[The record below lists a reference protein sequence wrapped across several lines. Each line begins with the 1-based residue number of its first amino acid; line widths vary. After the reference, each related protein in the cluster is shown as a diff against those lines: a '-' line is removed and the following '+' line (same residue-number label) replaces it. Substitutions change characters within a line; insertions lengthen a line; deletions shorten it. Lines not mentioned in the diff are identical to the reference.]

1 MDIPWP
7 LLLFLW
13 ANSAAFIALTIKLC
27 LRSEKAATDFCK
39 RTETSVNA
47 LKDQYKALAE
57 STATIHSSALTGI
70 KENSHLLLKHDAV
83 MHASHARLMDET
95 LNNLVASQGHLQ
107 LKLMQ
112 TILLSQRGADG
123 KNADPKA
130 LVEALER
137 IAKQKIDLGKGNGR
151 FGDEIERN
159 KQGTV
164 PPTLM

>member
-1 MDIPWP
+1 M
-7 LLLFLW
+7 FLW
-13 ANSAAFIALTIKLC
+13 ANSAAVVALTIKLC
-27 LRSEKAATDFCK
+27 LRSEKAATTFCD
-39 RTETSVNA
+39 RTETSANA

-57 STATIHSSALTGI
+57 STATIHEVALTGI
-70 KENSHLLLKHDAV
+70 KDNSHLLLKHDAV

-95 LNNLVASQGHLQ
+95 LNSLVVSQGHLQ

-112 TILLSQRGADG
+112 TLLLSQRGADG
-123 KNADPKA
+123 KNVDAKVLIDA
-130 LVEALER
+130 VER
-137 IAKQKIDLGKGNGR
+137 IAKQQIDLGKGNGR